1 MKNDIF
7 TEIKNLNEQLEKQP
21 EIPNDNT
28 LKDKIQKA
36 IQDDVDKGIVSTIYE
51 TKRRRRDVIMK
62 TIQRHFNEK

>member
-28 LKDKIQKA
+28 LPDKIKKA
-36 IQDDVDKGIVSTIYE
+36 IQDDVDKGIVSTVYE
-51 TKRRRRDVIMK
+51 TKRRRRDIIMK
-62 TIQRHFNEK
+62 CIQRHLNEK